1 MAEEFVRKEVY
12 ETDLKRVET
21 LLEKNLAEFKAIAS
35 DIHADVSALRGEF
48 NTFRAEVRADVNE
61 IRGDVSALRGEFN
74 TFRAEVRADVN
85 EIRGEVRVLAEHI
98 GTLEAHITTMEYWG
112 AIIIGAATIAFGLAQ
127 YFHSKRE
134 TIAAK
139 VREEVNEL
147 RKTVLMLVDAGKIA
161 AAR

>member
-1 MAEEFVRKEVY
+1 MADEFVRKEVY
-12 ETDLKRVET
+12 EADLKRIET
-21 LLEKNLAEFKAIAS
+21 LLEKNLAEYKAIA
-35 DIHADVSALRGEF
+35 LEM
-48 NTFRAEVRADVNE
+48 
-61 IRGDVSALRGEFN
+61 
-74 TFRAEVRADVN
+74 RADVN

-127 YFHSKRE
+127 YFQGKRE

-147 RKTVLMLVDAGKIA
+147 RKTVLMLVDAGKLVSSH
-161 AAR
+161 